1 MFPCICNTSKTGGIN
16 PKKFNNF
23 NVWESMRRL
32 LKTLYL
38 FFFGGG
44 EEKIKRDEWK
54 TNILNKDF
62 EIILMRARG
71 DGAPRSH
78 PAITTFF
85 HWITAFPW
93 SSLAEGDEGGIGA
106 SGKLLC
112 LWETRKKY
120 AAHVWHHSTHV
131 GLLGQSRCSSP
142 STKEPLSNLE
152 APKNSV

>member
-1 MFPCICNTSKTGGIN
+1 MFLQHEQNWRHKSKEIQQFQCLR
-16 PKKFNNF
+16 KHEKAFKNF
-23 NVWESMRRL
+23 VFI
-32 LKTLYL
+32 
-38 FFFGGG
+38 FFRGG